1 MAPLAHRALRLKDSA
16 DSRLKD
22 GFSGRIERW
31 TPVLSGIE
39 RNQLA
44 ELRMKDSMNKNHEA
58 VSISSRMVAFAA
70 AIVLACAL
78 MLSGCASNAQQ
89 ANDPQTL
96 NRQYMANVNQIMDEI
111 DAQMTEFST
120 IVKEGEVVSL
130 STQLAA
136 INNSVDKLKALSV
149 PDEMKDI
156 QSDYL
161 KGTEE
166 LQTAFAAYV
175 DLYEDVKA
183 PENGTFDFATYGDRL
198 NDVKS
203 HYEAGIQALESAD
216 QKAADA

>member
-1 MAPLAHRALRLKDSA
+1 
-16 DSRLKD
+16 
-22 GFSGRIERW
+22 
-31 TPVLSGIE
+31 
-39 RNQLA
+39 
-44 ELRMKDSMNKNHEA
+44 MNKNHEA

-136 INNSVDKLKALSV
+136 INNSVDKFKALSV
-149 PDEMKDI
+149 PDAMKDI

>member
-1 MAPLAHRALRLKDSA
+1 
-16 DSRLKD
+16 
-22 GFSGRIERW
+22 
-31 TPVLSGIE
+31 
-39 RNQLA
+39 
-44 ELRMKDSMNKNHEA
+44 MNKNHEA

-70 AIVLACAL
+70 ASVLACAL

>member
-1 MAPLAHRALRLKDSA
+1 
-16 DSRLKD
+16 
-22 GFSGRIERW
+22 
-31 TPVLSGIE
+31 
-39 RNQLA
+39 
-44 ELRMKDSMNKNHEA
+44 MNKNHEA

-149 PDEMKDI
+149 PDAMKDI

-166 LQTAFAAYV
+166 PQTAFAAYV

>member
-1 MAPLAHRALRLKDSA
+1 
-16 DSRLKD
+16 
-22 GFSGRIERW
+22 
-31 TPVLSGIE
+31 
-39 RNQLA
+39 
-44 ELRMKDSMNKNHEA
+44 MKDSMNKNHEA
-58 VSISSRMVAFAA
+58 VSTSSRIVAFVG

-78 MLSGCASNAQQ
+78 LLSGCASNAQQ

-149 PDEMKDI
+149 PDDMKDI

-166 LQTAFAAYV
+166 LQAAFAAYV

-183 PENGTFDFATYGDRL
+183 PESGAFDFATYGDRL

>member
-1 MAPLAHRALRLKDSA
+1 
-16 DSRLKD
+16 
-22 GFSGRIERW
+22 
-31 TPVLSGIE
+31 
-39 RNQLA
+39 
-44 ELRMKDSMNKNHEA
+44 MNKNHEA
-58 VSISSRMVAFAA
+58 VSILSRMVAFAA

-149 PDEMKDI
+149 PDAMKDI

>member
-1 MAPLAHRALRLKDSA
+1 
-16 DSRLKD
+16 
-22 GFSGRIERW
+22 
-31 TPVLSGIE
+31 
-39 RNQLA
+39 
-44 ELRMKDSMNKNHEA
+44 MNKNHEA

-149 PDEMKDI
+149 PDAMKDI

-175 DLYEDVKA
+175 DLYENVKA

>member
-1 MAPLAHRALRLKDSA
+1 
-16 DSRLKD
+16 
-22 GFSGRIERW
+22 
-31 TPVLSGIE
+31 
-39 RNQLA
+39 
-44 ELRMKDSMNKNHEA
+44 MNKNHEA
-58 VSISSRMVAFAA
+58 VSISSRRVAFAA

-96 NRQYMANVNQIMDEI
+96 NRQYMSNVNQIMDEI

>member
-1 MAPLAHRALRLKDSA
+1 
-16 DSRLKD
+16 
-22 GFSGRIERW
+22 
-31 TPVLSGIE
+31 
-39 RNQLA
+39 
-44 ELRMKDSMNKNHEA
+44 MNKNHEA

-70 AIVLACAL
+70 VIVLASAL

>member
-1 MAPLAHRALRLKDSA
+1 
-16 DSRLKD
+16 
-22 GFSGRIERW
+22 
-31 TPVLSGIE
+31 
-39 RNQLA
+39 
-44 ELRMKDSMNKNHEA
+44 MNKNHEA
-58 VSISSRMVAFAA
+58 VSISSHMVAFAA

-149 PDEMKDI
+149 PDAMKDI

-166 LQTAFAAYV
+166 LQTAFAAYI

>member
-1 MAPLAHRALRLKDSA
+1 
-16 DSRLKD
+16 
-22 GFSGRIERW
+22 
-31 TPVLSGIE
+31 
-39 RNQLA
+39 
-44 ELRMKDSMNKNHEA
+44 MNKNHEA

-78 MLSGCASNAQQ
+78 MLSGCASNTQQ

>member
-1 MAPLAHRALRLKDSA
+1 
-16 DSRLKD
+16 
-22 GFSGRIERW
+22 
-31 TPVLSGIE
+31 
-39 RNQLA
+39 
-44 ELRMKDSMNKNHEA
+44 MNKNHEA

-70 AIVLACAL
+70 AVVLACAL

-149 PDEMKDI
+149 PDAMKDI

>member
-1 MAPLAHRALRLKDSA
+1 
-16 DSRLKD
+16 
-22 GFSGRIERW
+22 
-31 TPVLSGIE
+31 
-39 RNQLA
+39 
-44 ELRMKDSMNKNHEA
+44 MNKNHEA

-89 ANDPQTL
+89 ADDPQTL

-149 PDEMKDI
+149 PDAMKDI

>member
-1 MAPLAHRALRLKDSA
+1 
-16 DSRLKD
+16 
-22 GFSGRIERW
+22 
-31 TPVLSGIE
+31 
-39 RNQLA
+39 
-44 ELRMKDSMNKNHEA
+44 MNKNHEA

-156 QSDYL
+156 QSEYL

>member
-1 MAPLAHRALRLKDSA
+1 
-16 DSRLKD
+16 
-22 GFSGRIERW
+22 
-31 TPVLSGIE
+31 
-39 RNQLA
+39 
-44 ELRMKDSMNKNHEA
+44 MNKNHEA
-58 VSISSRMVAFAA
+58 VSISSRMVPFAA

-149 PDEMKDI
+149 PDAMKDI

>member
-1 MAPLAHRALRLKDSA
+1 MDKKLGIGSFS
-16 DSRLKD
+16 SRLMA
-22 GFSGRIERW
+22 
-31 TPVLSGIE
+31 
-39 RNQLA
+39 LA
-44 ELRMKDSMNKNHEA
+44 TL
-58 VSISSRMVAFAA
+58 FAL
-70 AIVLACAL
+70 VGAL
-78 MLSGCASNAQQ
+78 LLSGCAANNTQ

-111 DAQMTEFST
+111 DAQMTEFAT
-120 IVKEGEVVSL
+120 IIKEGEVVSL
-130 STQLAA
+130 GTQLAA

-149 PDEMKDI
+149 PDAMKDI

-198 NDVKS
+198 NEVRI
-203 HYEAGIQALESAD
+203 HYEAGIEALQSAD
-216 QKAADA
+216 QKASDA

>member
-1 MAPLAHRALRLKDSA
+1 
-16 DSRLKD
+16 
-22 GFSGRIERW
+22 
-31 TPVLSGIE
+31 
-39 RNQLA
+39 
-44 ELRMKDSMNKNHEA
+44 MNKNHEA
-58 VSISSRMVAFAA
+58 VSISSRMMAFAA

>member
-1 MAPLAHRALRLKDSA
+1 
-16 DSRLKD
+16 
-22 GFSGRIERW
+22 
-31 TPVLSGIE
+31 
-39 RNQLA
+39 
-44 ELRMKDSMNKNHEA
+44 MKDSMNKNHEA

-149 PDEMKDI
+149 PDTMKDI

>member
-1 MAPLAHRALRLKDSA
+1 
-16 DSRLKD
+16 
-22 GFSGRIERW
+22 
-31 TPVLSGIE
+31 
-39 RNQLA
+39 
-44 ELRMKDSMNKNHEA
+44 MNKNHEA

-120 IVKEGEVVSL
+120 VVKEGEVVSL

-149 PDEMKDI
+149 PDAMKDI

>member
-1 MAPLAHRALRLKDSA
+1 
-16 DSRLKD
+16 
-22 GFSGRIERW
+22 
-31 TPVLSGIE
+31 
-39 RNQLA
+39 
-44 ELRMKDSMNKNHEA
+44 MNKNHEA

-78 MLSGCASNAQQ
+78 LLSGCASNAQQ

-149 PDEMKDI
+149 PDAMKDI

>member
-1 MAPLAHRALRLKDSA
+1 
-16 DSRLKD
+16 
-22 GFSGRIERW
+22 
-31 TPVLSGIE
+31 
-39 RNQLA
+39 
-44 ELRMKDSMNKNHEA
+44 MNKNHEA
-58 VSISSRMVAFAA
+58 VSISSRMVAFTA

-78 MLSGCASNAQQ
+78 LLSGCASNAQQ

-111 DAQMTEFST
+111 DAF
-120 IVKEGEVVSL
+120 
-130 STQLAA
+130 
-136 INNSVDKLKALSV
+136 NKAHVNPYCEATDGHFLLHAQVGIDSDMGIS
-149 PDEMKDI
+149 PGTRIPNEMKDI

-198 NDVKS
+198 NDVKC

-216 QKAADA
+216 QRAADA

>member
-1 MAPLAHRALRLKDSA
+1 
-16 DSRLKD
+16 
-22 GFSGRIERW
+22 
-31 TPVLSGIE
+31 
-39 RNQLA
+39 
-44 ELRMKDSMNKNHEA
+44 MNKNHEA
-58 VSISSRMVAFAA
+58 VSISSRIVAFAA
-70 AIVLACAL
+70 AIVLASAL

>member
-1 MAPLAHRALRLKDSA
+1 
-16 DSRLKD
+16 
-22 GFSGRIERW
+22 
-31 TPVLSGIE
+31 
-39 RNQLA
+39 
-44 ELRMKDSMNKNHEA
+44 MNKNHEA

-149 PDEMKDI
+149 PDAMKDI
-156 QSDYL
+156 QSEYL

>member
-1 MAPLAHRALRLKDSA
+1 
-16 DSRLKD
+16 
-22 GFSGRIERW
+22 
-31 TPVLSGIE
+31 
-39 RNQLA
+39 
-44 ELRMKDSMNKNHEA
+44 MNKNHEA

-89 ANDPQTL
+89 TNDPQTL

-149 PDEMKDI
+149 PDAMKDI

>member
-1 MAPLAHRALRLKDSA
+1 MNNKLRI
-16 DSRLKD
+16 
-22 GFSGRIERW
+22 G
-31 TPVLSGIE
+31 
-39 RNQLA
+39 
-44 ELRMKDSMNKNHEA
+44 
-58 VSISSRMVAFAA
+58 SSRNFVVGFMAA
-70 AIVLACAL
+70 AALVCAL
-78 MLSGCASNAQQ
+78 LLSGCASNAQQ

-111 DAQMTEFST
+111 GAQMTEFST

-130 STQLAA
+130 GTQLAA

>member
-1 MAPLAHRALRLKDSA
+1 
-16 DSRLKD
+16 
-22 GFSGRIERW
+22 
-31 TPVLSGIE
+31 
-39 RNQLA
+39 
-44 ELRMKDSMNKNHEA
+44 MNKNHEA

-89 ANDPQTL
+89 ANDSQTL

>member
-1 MAPLAHRALRLKDSA
+1 
-16 DSRLKD
+16 
-22 GFSGRIERW
+22 
-31 TPVLSGIE
+31 
-39 RNQLA
+39 
-44 ELRMKDSMNKNHEA
+44 MNKNHEA

-130 STQLAA
+130 GTQLAA

>member
-1 MAPLAHRALRLKDSA
+1 
-16 DSRLKD
+16 
-22 GFSGRIERW
+22 
-31 TPVLSGIE
+31 
-39 RNQLA
+39 
-44 ELRMKDSMNKNHEA
+44 MNKNHEA

-166 LQTAFAAYV
+166 LQTAFSAYV

>member
-1 MAPLAHRALRLKDSA
+1 
-16 DSRLKD
+16 
-22 GFSGRIERW
+22 
-31 TPVLSGIE
+31 
-39 RNQLA
+39 
-44 ELRMKDSMNKNHEA
+44 MKESMNNKLR
-58 VSISSRMVAFAA
+58 IGSSRNFVVGFMAA
-70 AIVLACAL
+70 AALVCAL
-78 MLSGCASNAQQ
+78 LLSGCASNAQQ

-120 IVKEGEVVSL
+120 IVKE
-130 STQLAA
+130 
-136 INNSVDKLKALSV
+136 ALSV

>member
-1 MAPLAHRALRLKDSA
+1 
-16 DSRLKD
+16 
-22 GFSGRIERW
+22 
-31 TPVLSGIE
+31 
-39 RNQLA
+39 
-44 ELRMKDSMNKNHEA
+44 MNKNHEA

-136 INNSVDKLKALSV
+136 INKSVDKLKALSV
-149 PDEMKDI
+149 PDAMKDI

>member
-1 MAPLAHRALRLKDSA
+1 MNKDSRT
-16 DSRLKD
+16 S
-22 GFSGRIERW
+22 
-31 TPVLSGIE
+31 
-39 RNQLA
+39 
-44 ELRMKDSMNKNHEA
+44 
-58 VSISSRMVAFAA
+58 SISTRFIGFFAA
-70 AIVLACAL
+70 LVLACAL
-78 MLSGCASNAQQ
+78 MLTGCASGTQQ

-120 IVKEGEVVSL
+120 IIKEGEVVSL
-130 STQLAA
+130 STQLAN

-149 PDEMKDI
+149 PDDMKDI

-183 PENGTFDFATYGDRL
+183 PESGTFDFATYGDRL
-198 NDVKS
+198 ADVRS
-203 HYEAGIQALESAD
+203 HYQAGIEALQSAD

>member
-1 MAPLAHRALRLKDSA
+1 
-16 DSRLKD
+16 
-22 GFSGRIERW
+22 
-31 TPVLSGIE
+31 
-39 RNQLA
+39 
-44 ELRMKDSMNKNHEA
+44 MNKNHEA
-58 VSISSRMVAFAA
+58 VSISSRMVAFTA

-78 MLSGCASNAQQ
+78 LLSGCASNAQQ

-120 IVKEGEVVSL
+120 IVKEGEGVSL

>member
-1 MAPLAHRALRLKDSA
+1 
-16 DSRLKD
+16 
-22 GFSGRIERW
+22 
-31 TPVLSGIE
+31 
-39 RNQLA
+39 
-44 ELRMKDSMNKNHEA
+44 MNKNHEA

-183 PENGTFDFATYGDRL
+183 PENGTFDFATYEDRL